1 MVKKQLSPKQNASRR
16 LRIVDGHI
24 KKIIEMIDS
33 DVYCID
39 VLQQTHA
46 VRNAIK
52 KAEEV
57 LLMSHLNHCVAKAI
71 NSNAKEKAIEE
82 LVQVFRKVG

>member
-1 MVKKQLSPKQNASRR
+1 MVTKQLSPKQNASRR

-24 KKIIEMIDS
+24 KKIIEMIDD

-57 LLMSHLNHCVAKAI
+57 LLMNHLNHCVAKAI

-82 LVQVFRKVG
+82 LAQVFRKVG

>member
-1 MVKKQLSPKQNASRR
+1 MVTKQLSPKQNASRR

-24 KKIIEMIDS
+24 KKIIEMIDH

-57 LLMSHLNHCVAKAI
+57 LLMNHLNHCVAKAI
-71 NSNAKEKAIEE
+71 NSKGKEKAIEE